1 MAEVPD
7 NKPIS
12 SASYMDNA
20 PMNKSHYKFLILLAL
35 GYTFEQIDVFSFS
48 FVAPALTKHWGVS
61 MEWIG
66 LVNSFTFIGMLLG
79 CWLGGWFAD
88 RMGRKKTFLGSIL
101 FFSIFALMNGWAPNA
116 EIFLFARTMTG
127 IGMMGM
133 VVVAMV
139 YIAELLPAATRGK
152 WQAISLAT
160 ALLSIPL
167 IGQFASW
174 IIPANPDGWRYIMYI
189 GGLGF
194 IISLLGN
201 SWLKESPRW
210 LISKGRYKEAEEA
223 IQFYRPDVKVDISAE
238 ARGELKVE
246 KAKETTKTLEV
257 LKMLFSKE
265 YRKKTWVL
273 INLVCCNTV
282 GYFMFFAWMPTLLNE
297 YGFSLEDSLWMVAL
311 VSFGSPIGNYIAAFF
326 TDKGGRKI
334 PIVIYG
340 LLIGVLTVIFGT
352 IKVPMLIVGIGFVIR
367 ILMDGVFVLMWSYL
381 AEAYPTEFRSSG
393 TGIIFSTGRILNV
406 GAMAMVPFI
415 YKEFGYGILFA
426 IIGAMYLMIS
436 FVTGIWGERTAG
448 RSLEKIAEVE
458 EEPPVAVESGKVS

>member
-1 MAEVPD
+1 MAD
-7 NKPIS
+7 NKIITS
-12 SASYMDNA
+12 TRYMDEA
-20 PMNKSHYKFLILLAL
+20 PMNKSHYKFLVLLAL

-48 FVAPALTKHWGVS
+48 FVAPALTKYWGVS
-61 MEWIG
+61 MEWVG
-66 LVNSFTFIGMLLG
+66 LVNSCTFIGMLLG

-88 RMGRKKTFLGSIL
+88 RIGRKKTFLGSIL
-101 FFSIFALMNGWAPNA
+101 LFSFFSLMNGWAPNK
-116 EIFLFARTMTG
+116 EIFLVARTMTG

-139 YIAELLPAATRGK
+139 YIAELLPAASRGK

-160 ALLSIPL
+160 ALLSIPA
-167 IGQFASW
+167 IGQLASW
-174 IIPANPDGWRYIMYI
+174 VIPHNPDGWRYILYI

-194 IISLLGN
+194 VVLAFGS

-210 LISKGRYKEAEEA
+210 LISKGRYKEAETV
-223 IQFYRPDVKVDISAE
+223 IQFYRPDVKVDLSAE
-238 ARGELKVE
+238 ASGQIKLEQK
-246 KAKETTKTLEV
+246 KETTNTLEV
-257 LKMLFSKE
+257 LKLLFSKE

-311 VSFGSPIGNYIAAFF
+311 VSFGSPIGNYLAAFF
-326 TDKGGRKI
+326 TDKGGRKV

-340 LLIGVLTVIFGT
+340 ILIGVMTVIFGT
-352 IKVPMLIVGIGFVIR
+352 IKIPMLIVGIGFIIR

-381 AEAYPTEFRSSG
+381 AEAYPTHFRSSG

-415 YKEFGYGILFA
+415 YKEFGYSILFA
-426 IIGAMYLMIS
+426 IIGAMYLLVA
-436 FVTGIWGERTAG
+436 FVTGMWGERTAG
-448 RSLEKIAEVE
+448 RSLEEIAETDAE
-458 EEPPVAVESGKVS
+458 DALVAEAKTVA

>member
-1 MAEVPD
+1 MVD
-7 NKPIS
+7 NKPMTS
-12 SASYMDNA
+12 TRYMDEA
-20 PMNKSHYKFLILLAL
+20 PMNKSHYKFLVLLAL

-48 FVAPALTKHWGVS
+48 FVAPALTKYWGVS

-66 LVNSFTFIGMLLG
+66 LVNSCTFIGMLLG

-88 RMGRKKTFLGSIL
+88 RIGRKKTFLGSIL
-101 FFSIFALMNGWAPNA
+101 LFSICALVNGWAPNQ
-116 EIFLFARTMTG
+116 EIFLAARTLTG

-139 YIAELLPAATRGK
+139 YIAELLPAASRGK

-160 ALLSIPL
+160 ALLSIPA
-167 IGQFASW
+167 IGQLASW
-174 IIPANPDGWRYIMYI
+174 VIPHNPEGWRWILYL

-194 IISLLGN
+194 IVLAFGKD
-201 SWLKESPRW
+201 WLKESPRW
-210 LISKGRYKEAEEA
+210 LISKGRYKEAEEV
-223 IQFYRPDVKVDISAE
+223 IQFYRPDVKVDLSAE
-238 ARGELKVE
+238 ASGQIKLE
-246 KAKETTKTLEV
+246 KAKETTKTWEV
-257 LKMLFSKE
+257 LKLLFSNE

-311 VSFGSPIGNYIAAFF
+311 VSFGSPIGNYLAAFF
-326 TDKGGRKI
+326 TDKGGRKV

-340 LLIGVLTVIFGT
+340 ILIGVLTVIFGT
-352 IKVPMLIVGIGFVIR
+352 VKIPMLIVGIGFVIR

-381 AEAYPTEFRSSG
+381 AEAYPTHFRSSG

-406 GAMAMVPFI
+406 GAMAMVPLI
-415 YKEFGYGILFA
+415 YKQFGYSILFA
-426 IIGAMYLMIS
+426 IIGAMYLLVA
-436 FVTGIWGERTAG
+436 FVTGMWGERTAG
-448 RSLEKIAEVE
+448 RSLEEIAETDTDN
-458 EEPPVAVESGKVS
+458 AVSA

>member
-1 MAEVPD
+1 MAEMTD

-12 SASYMDNA
+12 STSYMDNA

-48 FVAPALTKHWGVS
+48 FVAPALTKYWGVS
-61 MEWIG
+61 MEWVG
-66 LVNSFTFIGMLLG
+66 LVNSCTFIGMLLG
-79 CWLGGWFAD
+79 CWIGGWLAD
-88 RMGRKKTFLGSIL
+88 RIGRKKTFLGSIIL
-101 FFSIFALMNGWAPNA
+101 FSFFSLMNGWAPNK

-139 YIAELLPAATRGK
+139 YIAELLPAASRGK

-160 ALLSIPL
+160 ALLSIPA

-174 IIPANPDGWRYIMYI
+174 IIPNDPEGWRHILYI
-189 GGLGF
+189 GGSGF
-194 IISLLGN
+194 IVLALGT

-210 LISKGRYKEAEEA
+210 LISKGRYKEAEEV
-223 IQFYRPDVKVDISAE
+223 IQFYRPDVKVDLGAE
-238 ARGELKVE
+238 SRGELKLE
-246 KAKETTKTLEV
+246 KPKETTNTFEV
-257 LKMLFSKE
+257 LKLLFCKE

-311 VSFGSPIGNYIAAFF
+311 VSFGSPIGNYLAAFF
-326 TDKGGRKI
+326 TDKGGRKV

-340 LLIGVLTVIFGT
+340 ILIGVLTVIFGT
-352 IKVPMLIVGIGFVIR
+352 IKIPMLIVGIGFIIR

-381 AEAYPTEFRSSG
+381 AEAYPTHFRSSG

-406 GAMAMVPFI
+406 GAMAMVPII
-415 YKEFGYGILFA
+415 YKQFGYSVLFA
-426 IIGAMYLMIS
+426 IIGAMYLLVA
-436 FVTGIWGERTAG
+436 FVTGFWGERTAG
-448 RSLEKIAEVE
+448 RSLEEIADTDE
-458 EEPPVAVESGKVS
+458 ENVAAGSGKVA